1 MQATR
6 IQTDETLRE
15 IKKHGTASYPFEYY
29 LDEMCALN
37 HHSID
42 WHWHDEVEW
51 VFARTGNI
59 ECSIEA
65 DTIQLQTGDGAFINS
80 RALHRFKSDADTLM
94 PNILF
99 SPDFIA
105 AQDSPVF
112 SDYMEPV
119 IFSNRSFLVFR
130 RNQEKSTGILTLLQD
145 IFQKAQSNPPD
156 RLSIQIAVL
165 SLWQALLHEYAS
177 AFAGKC
183 TEKKLLLTSRT
194 RKMLQFIADSYMDKI
209 SLTDIAA
216 SAGISKSEAL
226 RCFHRSVQT
235 TPVDYLIQY
244 RIRQAKHLLRTT
256 DDTITRI
263 AGQVGI
269 DNTNYFNRV
278 FRQSCG
284 ITPSVYRTQWRNTS
298 SVNAG
303 TAQLSCASAI

>member
-1 MQATR
+1 
-6 IQTDETLRE
+6 
-15 IKKHGTASYPFEYY
+15 
-29 LDEMCALN
+29 MCALN

-130 RNQEKSTGILTLLQD
+130 RNQEKDAGILTLLQD
-145 IFQKAQSNPPD
+145 IFRKRS
-156 RLSIQIAVL
+156 RTLRTG
-165 SLWQALLHEYAS
+165 S
-177 AFAGKC
+177 AFKLPFCPCGKRFC
-183 TEKKLLLTSRT
+183 MNMCLPLLENA
-194 RKMLQFIADSYMDKI
+194 RK
-209 SLTDIAA
+209 
-216 SAGISKSEAL
+216 
-226 RCFHRSVQT
+226 
-235 TPVDYLIQY
+235 
-244 RIRQAKHLLRTT
+244 
-256 DDTITRI
+256 
-263 AGQVGI
+263 
-269 DNTNYFNRV
+269 
-278 FRQSCG
+278 
-284 ITPSVYRTQWRNTS
+284 RNFF
-298 SVNAG
+298 
-303 TAQLSCASAI
+303 